1 MQDSSFPKHIL
12 IAGASGMV
20 GSHLLDICQQSEE
33 VDTIFILSRKPSN
46 LQHEK
51 TKEIIVDD
59 FMNYDKAIPMMEKI
73 DVVFFCVGVYT
84 GAVDRDT
91 FRTITIDYPVA
102 LAKAVYSKFTDSRFI
117 LLSGAGADRTE
128 KSKVMFAKDKG
139 VAENKLFEIY
149 GNHFHSVR
157 PGYIYPVIKRKEP
170 NLSYSFFRMLY
181 PIIKLL
187 GKKYSIT
194 SLELAKAMFALG
206 MNKQEQTVFENDA
219 LRKMRIEITTNSRIG
234 K

>member
-1 MQDSSFPKHIL
+1 MQDSLFPKRIL

-20 GSHLLDICQQSEE
+20 GAHLLDICVQSKEIE
-33 VDTIFILSRKPSN
+33 TIFILSRKPSAN
-46 LQHEK
+46 LHEK
-51 TKEIIVDD
+51 VKEIIVND
-59 FMNYDKAIPMMEKI
+59 FLNYDNIIPMIKNI

-102 LAKAVYSKFTDSRFI
+102 LAKAVYTHSPASKFI

-139 VAENKLFEIY
+139 IAENKLFEIY
-149 GNHFHSVR
+149 GNHFHSAR

-170 NLSYSFFRMLY
+170 NFSYALFRMLY

-194 SLELAKAMFALG
+194 SLELAKAIFVIG
-206 MNKQEQTVFENDA
+206 MNEQEQTVFENDD
-219 LRKMRIEITTNSRIG
+219 LRGMVE
-234 K
+234 

>member
-1 MQDSSFPKHIL
+1 MQDSIFPKHIL

-20 GSHLLDICQQSEE
+20 GSHLLDICIQSEE
-33 VDTIFILSRKPSN
+33 IEKVFILSRNPSAH
-46 LQHEK
+46 LHQK
-51 TKEIIVDD
+51 VKEIIVND
-59 FMNYDKAIPMMEKI
+59 FLNYDKIIPMIQDI

-91 FRTITIDYPVA
+91 FRTITIDYPVE
-102 LAKAVYSKFTDSRFI
+102 LAKAVYTHSPASKFI

-139 VAENKLFEIY
+139 IAENKLFDIY
-149 GNHFHSVR
+149 GNHFHSAR
-157 PGYIYPVIKRKEP
+157 PGYIYPTIKRNEP
-170 NLSYSFFRMLY
+170 NLSYAFFRILY

-194 SLELAKAMFALG
+194 SLELAKAMFAIG
-206 MNKQEQTVFENDA
+206 MNKQEQTVFENDE
-219 LRKMRIEITTNSRIG
+219 LRKMLG
-234 K
+234 